1 MMDEAGVRQP
11 EWKELTSM
19 SAAREFASRVG
30 YPCLVRPSY
39 VLSGAAMNV
48 VYNGDDLEKVLG
60 EAVDVSPEH
69 PVVITKFVEG
79 AKELELDAV
88 AKDGVVIAAAISEH
102 VENAGVHSGD
112 ATLILPPVEASSYYQ
127 NQVRKIAEKVA
138 KALNISGPFNAQF
151 LAKGADVSIIECNL
165 RASRSFPFVSKTT
178 GSDFIRA
185 ATKVMVGESTEN
197 DNLPEL
203 YGPKRPEGFVGIKSP
218 MFSYT
223 RLGGADP
230 LLGVEMASTGEVAC
244 FGKNH
249 HEAFLKAL
257 ISSNFKLPEKNIL
270 LSMQDSFTEDFVHA
284 AYKMHELGYNLYTT
298 EKTHE
303 FLKKY
308 DIPTTKL
315 DFPLDNE
322 DSEQNVLKYIKDGKI
337 DLVVNL
343 PNSESKQVKNNYL
356 IRRTAVDFSIPLLT
370 NISLV
375 KLFVESM
382 AIHKEKPLLGLD
394 SDSLY
399 DYYAR
404 ENEEDAWTDARE
416 FH

>member
-1 MMDEAGVRQP
+1 
-11 EWKELTSM
+11 
-19 SAAREFASRVG
+19 
-30 YPCLVRPSY
+30 
-39 VLSGAAMNV
+39 
-48 VYNGDDLEKVLG
+48 VLG
-60 EAVDVSPEH
+60 EAAVVSQDH

-127 NQVRKIAEKVA
+127 NQIRNNAEKIA

-151 LAKGADVSIIECNL
+151 LAKGADVSVIECNL

-178 GSDFIRA
+178 GADFIRA
-185 ATKVMVGESTEN
+185 ATKVMVGESTKG
-197 DNLPEL
+197 DNLPAL
-203 YGPKRPEGFVGIKSP
+203 RGPQRPKGFVGIKSP

-244 FGKNH
+244 FGKNRS
-249 HEAFLKAL
+249 EAFLKAL
-257 ISSNFKLPEKNIL
+257 ISSNFKLPKENIL
-270 LSMQDSFTEDFVHA
+270 LSMQDKFSEDFVHA
-284 AYKMHELGYNLYTT
+284 AYKMHELGYKLFTT

-308 DIPTTKL
+308 DVPSTKL
-315 DFPLDNE
+315 DFPGDD
-322 DSEQNVLKYIKDGKI
+322 DSEQNVLNYLKDGKI

-343 PNSESKQVKNNYL
+343 PNSESKQIENNYL

-375 KLFVESM
+375 KLFVEAM
-382 AIHKEKPLLGLD
+382 AVHKKKPLLGLD
-394 SDSLY
+394 ADSLF
-399 DYYAR
+399 DYYEH
-404 ENEEDAWTDARE
+404 ENRQKKAWTDPHE